1 MGSIAEQEGLSAPDE
16 QIDGLEWTMWQLCEQ
31 CTQLVMKVVDLL
43 GGEESVCDV
52 EDGGGKKS
60 SATAFHNS

>member
-43 GGEESVCDV
+43 VGEESVCDV
-52 EDGGGKKS
+52 EDGRGKKL